1 LSKRLFKIA
10 ALISSAQL
18 MVGFAF
24 ASEDE
29 NKFSSRFENTSEQYS
44 RDRILEFWGYH
55 NLQGGEIYNNTLR
68 LRYYQ
73 PLNLNRF
80 NGTLRLDTS
89 YVRVYGPGI
98 PIGSSD
104 RYNEG
109 NTMLTFWG
117 NHPNFLPSWGANLGA
132 RIIFPFGNYGQWAA
146 GPQVGASFKPKGNN
160 PLAITDFSPLARYM
174 YGFDTKSNSFQV
186 NPNQPSLIRNLQL
199 YPTVGFRLGA
209 NTQLRMW
216 DENGVVFNSAGGGWF
231 VPIDAMVTHRV
242 NKHFLFAV
250 GASKQVIQSYL
261 QYDWSIYSKV
271 SFNF

>member
-1 LSKRLFKIA
+1 LIKSIFKIVV
-10 ALISSAQL
+10 LISSAQL
-18 MVGFAF
+18 MAGVAF

-29 NKFSSRFENTSEQYS
+29 NKFSSRFENISEQYD

-55 NLQGGEIYNNTLR
+55 DSQGSELYKNTIR

-73 PLNLNRF
+73 PLNINRF

-89 YVRVYGPGI
+89 YVREYGAGI
-98 PIGSSD
+98 PITSSD
-104 RYNEG
+104 RYSES

-117 NHPNFLPSWGANLGA
+117 NHPNLLPSWGANLGA
-132 RIIFPFGNYGQWAA
+132 RVIFPFGNNGQWAA
-146 GPQVGASFKPKGNN
+146 GPQVGASFRPKGNN
-160 PLAITDFSPLARYM
+160 PLEITDFSPLARYM

-199 YPTVGFRLGA
+199 FPTVGFRLGR
-209 NTQLRMW
+209 NTQLRLW
-216 DENGVVFNSAGGGWF
+216 DENGLVYNSAGGGWF
-231 VPIDAMVTHRV
+231 VPIDGMVTHRV

-250 GASKQVIQSYL
+250 GASKQVVQSYL
-261 QYDWSIYSKV
+261 QYDWSLYSKV

>member
-1 LSKRLFKIA
+1 LRKRLFKIA
-10 ALISSAQL
+10 VLTASIQL
-18 MVGFAF
+18 MAGLAV

-29 NKFSSRFENTSEQYS
+29 NKFSSRFENTSGQYS

-55 NLQGGEIYNNTLR
+55 DLQGSDIYNNTLR

-80 NGTLRLDTS
+80 NGTFRLDTS
-89 YVRVYGPGI
+89 YVKVYGPGT

-117 NHPNFLPSWGANLGA
+117 NHPNLLPSWGANLGA

-146 GPQVGASFKPKGNN
+146 GPQVGASFMPKGNN
-160 PLAITDFSPLARYM
+160 PLNITDFSPLARYM
-174 YGFDTKSNSFQV
+174 YGFDMKSNSFQV
-186 NPNQPSLIRNLQL
+186 NPNQPALVRNLQL

-216 DENGVVFNSAGGGWF
+216 DENGAVFNSAGGGWF

-250 GASKQVIQSYL
+250 GASKQVVQSYV
-261 QYDWSIYSKV
+261 QYDWSFYSKV

>member
-1 LSKRLFKIA
+1 LRKSLFKIA

-18 MVGFAF
+18 MVGFSF
-24 ASEDE
+24 ASENE
-29 NKFSSRFENTSEQYS
+29 NKFSSQFENTSKQYD
-44 RDRILEFWGYH
+44 RDRILELWGYH
-55 NLQGGEIYNNTLR
+55 DSEGSDIYKNTIR

-73 PLNLNRF
+73 PLNINRF

-89 YVRVYGPGI
+89 YVRAYGPGI
-98 PIGSSD
+98 PISTSD
-104 RYNEG
+104 RYSEG

-117 NHPNFLPSWGANLGA
+117 NHPNLLPRWGANLGA
-132 RIIFPFGNYGQWAA
+132 RVIFPFGNNGQWAA

-160 PLAITDFSPLARYM
+160 PLDITDFSPLARYM

-199 YPTVGFRLGA
+199 FPTVGFRLSS
-209 NTQLRMW
+209 NTQLRLW
-216 DENGVVFNSAGGGWF
+216 DENGVVYNSAGGGWF
-231 VPIDAMVTHRV
+231 VPVDAMVTHRV

-261 QYDWSIYSKV
+261 QYDWSVYSKV

>member
-1 LSKRLFKIA
+1 
-10 ALISSAQL
+10 

-24 ASEDE
+24 ALEDE
-29 NKFSSRFENTSEQYS
+29 NKFSSKFENISEQYA

-55 NLQGGEIYNNTLR
+55 DSQGSELYKNTIR

-73 PLNLNRF
+73 PLSIHRF

-89 YVRVYGPGI
+89 YVRSYGTGI
-98 PIGSSD
+98 PISSSD
-104 RYNEG
+104 RYSEG
-109 NTMLTFWG
+109 STMLTFWG

-132 RIIFPFGNYGQWAA
+132 RVIFPFGNNGQWAA
-146 GPQVGASFKPKGNN
+146 GPQIGASFRPTGNN
-160 PLAITDFSPLARYM
+160 PLEITDFSPLARYM

-199 YPTVGFRLGA
+199 FPTVGFRLGR
-209 NTQLRMW
+209 NTQLRLW
-216 DENGVVFNSAGGGWF
+216 DENGLVYNSAGGGWF
-231 VPIDAMVTHRV
+231 IPIDGMVTQRV

-250 GASKQVIQSYL
+250 GASKQVVQSYL
-261 QYDWSIYSKV
+261 QYDWSVYSKV